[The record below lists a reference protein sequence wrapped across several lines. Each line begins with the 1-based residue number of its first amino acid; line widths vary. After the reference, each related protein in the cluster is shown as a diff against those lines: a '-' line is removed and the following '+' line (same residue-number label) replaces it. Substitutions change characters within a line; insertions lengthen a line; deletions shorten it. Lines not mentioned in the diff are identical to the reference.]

1 MAPPKGTINLTEGTK
16 KNELRVK
23 GKVEPFRRLDEQRN
37 PLSSGRTDRNWSEVF
52 RVHKLEQSMIRH
64 NSNVSESWKTLP
76 WKKFRRNLFR
86 LQKRVYKAIQVGD
99 KPKAKSLQKLI
110 LKSRA
115 ARMLAIRQVT
125 QLNAGKK
132 TAGIDGKASL
142 TFEERFALS
151 EELRAKSNN
160 WKHQKLRSIPIP
172 KKDGSTRLLKI
183 PTIADRAWQ
192 CLAKYALEP
201 AHEATFYA
209 TSYGFRT
216 GRSAHDAQKIL
227 FNNLRSYCNGIEKR
241 VIELDIEKCFDRI
254 SHNSIM
260 ERLIAP
266 KGIKTGIFRCLKSG
280 VNPGFPEQG
289 TPQGGVVSPLL
300 ANIALNGIEEI
311 HQSVR
316 YADDMVII
324 LKPKDDA
331 KAILDKVSEF
341 LAERGMKVSE
351 KKTKLT
357 ATTDGFDFLGWHFKV
372 QNNGKFRCV
381 PSADNFKAFRQKVK
395 HIVNNS
401 TYGAT
406 VKAEKL
412 APVVR
417 GWRNY
422 HRYCKLNGSR
432 FSLWFIN
439 NRAFKVFNK
448 EAKQNCYTVNKLIE
462 KAFPTVPY
470 SENKFINVK
479 GEKSPYDGDI
489 AYWSERN
496 SKLYNGETSKALKRQ
511 NHKCGKCGL
520 KMLGDEKVHLH
531 HVDGCHSNWKINN
544 LLAVHE
550 SCHEY
555 LHMSKGAS
563 QEHREPDAGKPAR
576 PDLTERG
583 GE

>member
-1 MAPPKGTINLTEGTK
+1 
-16 KNELRVK
+16 
-23 GKVEPFRRLDEQRN
+23 
-37 PLSSGRTDRNWSEVF
+37 
-52 RVHKLEQSMIRH
+52 MIRH

-86 LQKRVYKAIQVGD
+86 LQKRVFKAIQVGD

-132 TAGIDGKASL
+132 TAGIDVQASL
-142 TFEERFALS
+142 TFEERFSLS
-151 EELRAKSNN
+151 EELRDKNNN

-201 AHEATFYA
+201 AHEATFHA
-209 TSYGFRT
+209 RSYGFRT

-227 FNNLRSYCNGIEKR
+227 FNNLRSCCNGIEKR

-254 SHNSIM
+254 NHTSIM

-266 KGIKTGIFRCLKSG
+266 RGIKTGIFRCLKAG

-331 KAILDKVSEF
+331 EAILDKVSKF

-372 QNNGKFRCV
+372 
-381 PSADNFKAFRQKVK
+381 
-395 HIVNNS
+395 
-401 TYGAT
+401 
-406 VKAEKL
+406 L
-412 APVVR
+412 
-417 GWRNY
+417 
-422 HRYCKLNGSR
+422 
-432 FSLWFIN
+432 
-439 NRAFKVFNK
+439 
-448 EAKQNCYTVNKLIE
+448 
-462 KAFPTVPY
+462 
-470 SENKFINVK
+470 
-479 GEKSPYDGDI
+479 
-489 AYWSERN
+489 
-496 SKLYNGETSKALKRQ
+496 
-511 NHKCGKCGL
+511 
-520 KMLGDEKVHLH
+520 
-531 HVDGCHSNWKINN
+531 
-544 LLAVHE
+544 
-550 SCHEY
+550 
-555 LHMSKGAS
+555 S
-563 QEHREPDAGKPAR
+563 QREI
-576 PDLTERG
+576 
-583 GE
+583 